1 MDYVY
6 FKHSYSTLA
15 LLGVGLVCTFL
26 RNYQL
31 HRQYTGYHYPIRI
44 GGLILLVFE

>member
-15 LLGVGLVCTFL
+15 FLGVGLVCTFL
-26 RNYQL
+26 RSCQL
-31 HRQYTGYHYPIRI
+31 HRLHTGYHYPIRI
-44 GGLILLVFE
+44 GGLILLVLE